1 MIGLLKSGD
10 GAAWLLFGAFWL
22 LLLAL
27 AAAETLRPLHAAPIE
42 ARGRLPTNF
51 AMGLVAAA
59 LYALLPLTSV
69 AAAQW
74 AEAENLGLLN
84 VVRPPAWAATGA
96 TLTVWS
102 LVNYWLHRAFHLWPW
117 LWRLHRIHHSDTA
130 VDLSTGFRG
139 HPGEVLATAL
149 ARAGLAAALGLS
161 VPALVAYEAAAF
173 VAAMWSHANL
183 RLPGRADRIL
193 RWLLVTPAMHH
204 VHHSAARHE
213 TDSNYGELLSVWDR
227 LFGTYE
233 ASDSST
239 LAAARIGLG
248 EAADEGAAS
257 LRRQLLSPLTR
268 HGRG

>member
-10 GAAWLLFGAFWL
+10 GAAWLLFGGFWL

-27 AAAETLRPLHAAPIE
+27 AAAETLRPLHAEPIE
-42 ARGRLPTNF
+42 ARGRLRTNF

-59 LYALLPLTSV
+59 LYTLLPLTSV

-74 AEAENLGLLN
+74 ANSENLGLLKA
-84 VVRPPAWAATGA
+84 VRLPGWAAAAA
-96 TLTVWS
+96 TVAAWG
-102 LVNYWLHRAFHLWPW
+102 LVNYWLHRAFHRWPW
-117 LWRLHRIHHSDTA
+117 LWRLHLIHHADTA
-130 VDLSTGFRG
+130 VDLSTGFRN

-161 VPALVAYEAAAF
+161 VPALIAYEAAAF
-173 VAAMWSHANL
+173 AAAMWGHANL
-183 RLPGRADRIL
+183 RLPERADRIL

-204 VHHSAARHE
+204 VHHSAARCE

-227 LFGTYE
+227 LFGTYR
-233 ASDSST
+233 ASDSTS

-248 EAADEGAAS
+248 EAADEGAGS
-257 LRRQLLSPLTR
+257 FRRQLLSPWART
-268 HGRG
+268 GRD